1 MHHTQW
7 VFWLFDHLTVR
18 AEVVERGRQQI
29 VSLTDP
35 ITLVGNNLAVA
46 VHIVVIAVDLY
57 KSRIGLDTVY
67 IVVKLTVF
75 LYDSVLLPGLISED

>member
-1 MHHTQW
+1 MTILLSHHLAVCTKG
-7 VFWLFDHLTVR
+7 
-18 AEVVERGRQQI
+18 VECGRQQ
-29 VSLTDP
+29 VVGFRYP
-35 ITLVGNNLAVA
+35 IALVRDDLAVA
-46 VHIVVIAVDLY
+46 VHIVVIAVYLY

>member
-18 AEVVERGRQQI
+18 AEVVERGRQK
-29 VSLTDP
+29 VVGLTDP
-35 ITLVGNNLAVA
+35 ITLVGNNLA
-46 VHIVVIAVDLY
+46 
-57 KSRIGLDTVY
+57 GTVY

>member
-1 MHHTQW
+1 MTILLSHHLAVCTKG
-7 VFWLFDHLTVR
+7 
-18 AEVVERGRQQI
+18 VERGRQK
-29 VSLTDP
+29 VVGLTDP
-35 ITLVGNNLAVA
+35 ITLVGNNLAGTVY
-46 VHIVVIAVDLY
+46 IVVIAVYLY

>member
-1 MHHTQW
+1 MTILLSH
-7 VFWLFDHLTVR
+7 HLTVR
-18 AEVVERGRQQI
+18 AEVVERGRQKV

-35 ITLVGNNLAVA
+35 ITLVGNNLAGTVY
-46 VHIVVIAVDLY
+46 IVVIAIDLY